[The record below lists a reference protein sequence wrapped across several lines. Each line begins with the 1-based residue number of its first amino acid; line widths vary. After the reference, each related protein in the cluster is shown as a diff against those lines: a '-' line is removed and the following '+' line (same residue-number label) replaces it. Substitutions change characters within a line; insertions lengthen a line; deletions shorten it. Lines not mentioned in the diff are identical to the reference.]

1 MSRLALPAALVLLA
15 APLVAQDTQADR
27 WEAAVQTFDTF
38 TVLDSTVGGALVMV
52 RDGEILREHYMGIAS
67 PPFALRNSVQL
78 ANRNTIWHW
87 GSITKTLTAVAVMQ
101 EFHRFY
107 CPGEPCSGLE
117 TRVTSL
123 VPEVARIHNPWGGME
138 EITLRMLLSHSSGL
152 PNGTWPWTRGE
163 PWEPFEPTEWSQ
175 LVAMMPYMK
184 LGFEPGTR
192 YGYSNPAF
200 VYLARAV
207 EAVTGDPWQ
216 GYVHKSLFMPLGME
230 ASYFGRT
237 PRHLIYERS
246 SNFRVDSTGIVDRG
260 PDFDPG
266 ITIPNGGWNAPVT
279 DVARWIGFLSGSSDR
294 AAQARYDRLMPR
306 NLLESMWEPV
316 VRVSDTEQMG
326 LSFFLREVDGQRLV
340 GHTGTQANFR
350 SFFWLNPETR
360 TAVIGVVNT
369 SGAGGAQ
376 AGPRFEAM
384 MGEAMK
390 SLVVSR

>member
-1 MSRLALPAALVLLA
+1 MSRLALPAVLLLCA
-15 APLVAQDTQADR
+15 APLAAQGTQADR
-27 WEAAVQTFDTF
+27 WQAAVEAFDRF
-38 TVLDSTVGGALVMV
+38 TMLDSTVGGALVLV
-52 RDGEILREHYMGIAS
+52 KDGEILREHYVGFQHRGEKI
-67 PPFALRNSVQL
+67 R

-87 GSITKTLTAVAVMQ
+87 GSITKTLTAVVAMQ
-101 EFHRFY
+101 FG
-107 CPGEPCSGLE
+107 GELLDIPITE
-117 TRVTSL
+117 L
-123 VPEVARIHNPWGGME
+123 VPETTRIHNPFGSMSSV
-138 EITLRMLLSHSSGL
+138 TLRMLLSHSSGL
-152 PNGTWPWTRGE
+152 QAGTWPWTRGE

-184 LGFEPGTR
+184 LGFPPGTR

-200 VYLARAV
+200 VYVARAL
-207 EAVTGDPWQ
+207 EKVTGDPWQ
-216 GYVHKSLFMPLGME
+216 GHIYKSIFMPLGME
-230 ASYFGRT
+230 ASYFGFT
-237 PRHLIYERS
+237 PRHLFGRRSNSYE
-246 SNFRVDSTGIVDRG
+246 VTDTGIVGRIG
-260 PDFDPG
+260 EFDPG

-279 DVARWIGFLSGSSDR
+279 DIARWIGFLGDSDDTT
-294 AAQARYDRLMPR
+294 AWETYSDVLPR
-306 NLLESMWEPV
+306 DVLESMWEPV

-350 SFFWLNPETR
+350 SFFWLNPATR

-390 SLVVSR
+390 VVGRRKG